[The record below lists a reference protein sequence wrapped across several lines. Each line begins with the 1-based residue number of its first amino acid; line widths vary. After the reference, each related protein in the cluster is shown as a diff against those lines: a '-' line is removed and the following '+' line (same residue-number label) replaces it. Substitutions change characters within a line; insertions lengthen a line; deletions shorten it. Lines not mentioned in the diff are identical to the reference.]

1 MSRICLL
8 ALPVLLASC
17 AGGGSEPAPDPR
29 PAPSGAPLDP
39 SLRYG
44 WYPVILAVPKTK
56 RSDWLDP
63 LAKETP
69 AALQGAGWNV
79 AEIRNP
85 AFEPDRPASI
95 DRLAE
100 SARSQGYDALVVG
113 MLWSETGGNPI
124 GGTQLEVEIRFVR
137 TADGAALKSA
147 RRTIM
152 ALNIETVRT
161 ALQDM
166 AAGLR
171 RP

>member
-17 AGGGSEPAPDPR
+17 AGGGPEPAAAPG
-29 PAPSGAPLDP
+29 PAAGAPLDP

-44 WYPVILAVPKTK
+44 WYPVILALPKTK
-56 RSDWLDP
+56 RSDWLET

-69 AALQGAGWNV
+69 AALRGAGLNV
-79 AEIRNP
+79 ADIRKP

-95 DRLAE
+95 DRHADA
-100 SARSQGYDALVVG
+100 ARSQGYDALVVG
-113 MLWSETGGNPI
+113 ILVAEAGGNPL

-137 TADGAALKSA
+137 TADGTVLKSA